1 MNGGMILAET
11 GRSFLRRLGTN
22 ILLMCQFVI
31 CFFLLITMM
40 TYYLA
45 IGESSEFGTICKV
58 DDRKWYMMRMET
70 SASLI
75 EFSDIAM
82 AHDGLER
89 ASSLYGA
96 FQEADS
102 FDVISAKDWQG
113 IYLETELMEDRFGPG
128 NFDPLIFYYGDEVIE
143 VSQCY
148 QELAQGDET
157 YSAVLLKSVQMNW
170 GAFQTFGLGTVEG
183 EGFTRENTTLKTADD
198 PLPVVFGND
207 YQGHISVGDEFL
219 LFLPTMGSEDWLF
232 RGIAVGILEDGSIM
246 PTYGGGESDPKGVGT
261 VDLDDMVLVASGLT
275 LQTLPEDLGQKA
287 KFASAIYADAL
298 NTSYLSPREGYSYQ
312 AVVKEAN
319 DISRE
324 YGIDLFFT
332 SVSFGMELL
341 LEESKTMMA
350 LLLILT
356 GAMATFTVFCL
367 VSTCISRV
375 RDNMAVYAVRLL
387 NGAGLGSILAPCLL
401 EFAILLLPALSVN
414 YLMLRKNMAM
424 TRNYVPML
432 VVLAM
437 AVGVFCLAA
446 CITVRKIG
454 GINIEEQMRRMDA

>member
-40 TYYLA
+40 TYYLS

-58 DDRKWYMMRMET
+58 NDRKWYELRLKTGLNLDEL
-70 SASLI
+70 SEL
-75 EFSDIAM
+75 AM
-82 AHDGLER
+82 AHNGLER
-89 ASSLYGA
+89 ASSLYKA
-96 FQEADS
+96 LQEADS

-113 IYLETELMEDRFGPG
+113 IYLETELMEERFGLG
-128 NFDPLIFYYGDEVIE
+128 NYNQLIDNGDGNIE
-143 VSQCY
+143 LSQCY
-148 QELAQGDET
+148 HELPQGDQT
-157 YSAVLLKSVQMNW
+157 YSVVILKSVQMNW

-183 EGFTRENTTLKTADD
+183 EGFTQENTTLNTTDD
-198 PLPVVFGND
+198 PLPVVLGND
-207 YQGHISVGDEFL
+207 YQGHISVGEEFL
-219 LFLPTMGSEDWLF
+219 LWIPTIETEDWLF
-232 RGIAVGILEDGSIM
+232 RGIVVGILEDGSIM
-246 PTYGGGESDPKGVGT
+246 PTYGGGEGVPESERM
-261 VDLDDMVLVASGLT
+261 VDLDRVILVANGVT
-275 LQTLPEDLGQKA
+275 YQTLPEDPAQKTKITA
-287 KFASAIYADAL
+287 EVYSDAL
-298 NTSYLSPREGYSYQ
+298 DAAYLSPREGYSYQ
-312 AVVKEAN
+312 TVVKEVN

-324 YGIDLFFT
+324 HEIEMLFT

-356 GAMATFTVFCL
+356 GAMAAFTVFCL

-437 AVGVFCLAA
+437 AAGVFCLAA